1 MMKKLVLLATVFM
14 ASATAFAQREV
25 GSLTILPKVGLNI
38 ANLTDTDDADPRL
51 GLAFGAEFEYQ
62 FTNKFSLSAGALY
75 SMQGAKSSTNE
86 DGVNAK
92 MTAKMDYINIPI
104 LANVYVADGLAVKVG
119 IQPGFNVS
127 SKYKVSAQGMDVSGS
142 LSDMDIDIKALDFSI
157 PIGVSYEIDNF
168 VIDGRYNLGV
178 TKVADDADSKNSVF
192 QFPVGYRFDL

>member
-62 FTNKFSLSAGALY
+62 LTNKFSLSAGALY

-86 DGVNAK
+86 DAK

-142 LSDMDIDIKALDFSI
+142 LSDMGIDIKALDFSI

-178 TKVADDADSKNSVF
+178 TKVADAADSKNSVF
-192 QFPVGYRFDL
+192 QFTVGYRFDL